1 MDIEQARQDIMT
13 WLTTFVEQPHPKLMG
28 WAPCP
33 YARRARLD
41 NKLEIQAGRLGPYI
55 DLMHI
60 DIGDL
65 DVVALVYDPEDFDSA
80 DFNHEV
86 RTVNTGFLGP
96 RNLIAL
102 ADHPDDPEVINGV
115 VMNQGRWA
123 IAFVQSLSKL
133 EGHARMLAEKGY
145 YQNWPESYLE
155 TLFENRQDPRS

>member
-1 MDIEQARQDIMT
+1 MDIDQARQDIMT
-13 WLTTFVEQPHPKLMG
+13 WLTQFVERPHPRLNG

-33 YARRARLD
+33 YARKARLD
-41 NKLEIQAGRLGPYI
+41 NKLEIRAGRLGPYG

-65 DVVALVYDPEDFDSA
+65 DVLALVYDPEDFDCD
-80 DFNHEV
+80 DFNREIH
-86 RTVNTGFLGP
+86 TVNTGFLRP

-102 ADHPDDPEVINGV
+102 ADHPNDVEEVNGV

-133 EGHARMLAEKGY
+133 DSHARMLAEKGY
-145 YQNWPESYLE
+145 YQDWPEHYLE
-155 TLFENRQDPRS
+155 TLFENRTDPRS